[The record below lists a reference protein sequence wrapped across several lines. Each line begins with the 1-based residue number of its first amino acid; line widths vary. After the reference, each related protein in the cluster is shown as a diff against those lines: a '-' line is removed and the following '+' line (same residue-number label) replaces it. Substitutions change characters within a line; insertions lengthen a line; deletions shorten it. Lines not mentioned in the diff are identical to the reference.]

1 MAIISFGWI
10 DKKLL
15 FIAAII
21 IVHLINSLIIL
32 KFPYES
38 NTYMTDITKNIGSI
52 LIGII
57 LYLILNK
64 KKKKIQANKRNFK
77 YNVYLFLL
85 LLMELCYDRLY
96 NYFNK
101 KTEYD
106 YNIITKTLNGVE
118 MMFVTFGASLLL
130 KYKYYIHHIISIA
143 IYFLLGIINDFILG
157 NFFVLNY
164 TYIVCQIIYIC
175 MVVMISCY
183 FKYMMDKLYYNY
195 YELIIY
201 WGIIELIIKLL
212 IYSMLAIY
220 EYKSDIDADSLI
232 ILNNI
237 YAYFTKTDIYI
248 IIFYQFFIL

>member
-164 TYIVCQIIYIC
+164 TYI
-175 MVVMISCY
+175 
-183 FKYMMDKLYYNY
+183 
-195 YELIIY
+195 
-201 WGIIELIIKLL
+201 
-212 IYSMLAIY
+212 
-220 EYKSDIDADSLI
+220 
-232 ILNNI
+232 
-237 YAYFTKTDIYI
+237 I
-248 IIFYQFFIL
+248 IIMN